1 MITVVVT
8 INILISLILLYVAWR
23 VWLLK
28 RSFTNLKNAFNTT
41 SRNSHAVLSTAT
53 NFLYA
58 RQTVIKNLRQRNQGL
73 ESQFQKSTQ
82 ALSILLIVSRF
93 LRRRGQ

>member
-1 MITVVVT
+1 MITIVVT
-8 INILISLILLYVAWR
+8 INILISVILLYIAWR

-28 RSFTNLKNAFNTT
+28 RSFMNLKNAFNTA
-41 SRNSHAVLSTAT
+41 SRNSHAVLSTLP

-58 RQTVIKNLRQRNQGL
+58 QHTVIKNLRQRNQGL

-82 ALSILLIVSRF
+82 ALSILLIVSR
-93 LRRRGQ
+93 LWRHRGQ

>member
-8 INILISLILLYVAWR
+8 INILISLILLYIAWR

-28 RSFTNLKNAFNTT
+28 RSFTNLKNAFNAA
-41 SRNSHAVLSTAT
+41 SRNSYAVLSTLP

-93 LRRRGQ
+93 WRRRGQ

>member
-8 INILISLILLYVAWR
+8 INILISVILLYVAWR

-28 RSFTNLKNAFNTT
+28 RSFTNLKNALNTA
-41 SRNSHAVLSTAT
+41 SRNSHAVLSTTT
-53 NFLYA
+53 NFLSA
-58 RQTVIKNLRQRNQGL
+58 RQIVIKNLRQRNQGL

-82 ALSILLIVSRF
+82 ALSLLLIVSRF
-93 LRRRGQ
+93 WRRRGQ